1 MRATRLFTCLV
12 GAAALMPVVSVAA
25 QATGDF
31 PVRAVRMVVPYAP
44 GGPIEVVGR
53 LIGQRLSD
61 KWGHPV
67 VVDNRPGASGLI
79 GADLVAKAPRDGYTM
94 LIAAQS
100 QASNA
105 SMFRKLPYDTLED
118 FAPITQVA
126 RGFGLVLVVNRAAPF
141 NSVKELI
148 ALAKANPGK
157 FTFGS
162 AGSGNSTYVA
172 PALMMAMAG
181 IDLLHVP
188 YKGISL
194 ALGDVMG
201 GQVHMAFASAVSAAP
216 LIKAGRVR
224 GLAIG
229 GGQRAPTLPDIPT
242 MQEEGLAE
250 FDLGSWFGMWFP
262 AGTPRAR
269 ILQVHAEIARVQAM
283 PEVKRRFDDIGLVP
297 VATHPDEFTRY
308 VREQVAFYAR
318 VAKSAKIEPQ

>member
-1 MRATRLFTCLV
+1 MRVTRLFACLV
-12 GAAALMPVVSVAA
+12 GAVAFVPVVGVAA
-25 QATGDF
+25 EASGDY
-31 PVRAVRMVVPYAP
+31 PLRAVRMVVPYAP

-105 SMFRKLPYDTLED
+105 SMFKKLPYDTLED

-126 RGFGLVLVVNRAAPF
+126 RGFGLVLVVNRSAPF

-157 FTFGS
+157 YTFGS
-162 AGSGNSTYVA
+162 AGLGNSTYVA

-269 ILQVHAEIARVQAM
+269 ILQVHSEIARVQAT

-297 VATHPDEFTRY
+297 VATHPDEFARY
-308 VREQVAFYAR
+308 VRDQVAFYAR